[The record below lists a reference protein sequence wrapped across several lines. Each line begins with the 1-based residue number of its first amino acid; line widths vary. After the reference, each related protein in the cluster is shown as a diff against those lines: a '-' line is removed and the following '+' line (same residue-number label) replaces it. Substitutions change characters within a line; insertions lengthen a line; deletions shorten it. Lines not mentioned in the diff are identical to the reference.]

1 MHSIMHI
8 SSRNVVSEIVIRL
21 SSQIA
26 SKVWVEMPGDSKD
39 SSLALYCKK
48 ERE

>member
-1 MHSIMHI
+1 MHI
-8 SSRNVVSEIVIRL
+8 NGRKVVSEIVIRL
-21 SSQIA
+21 FSQLA
-26 SKVWVEMPGDSKD
+26 LKAWAEVPGGSKD